1 MLRRAR
7 EQDGFMM
14 IEVVAATVILSIAL
28 LALMAGYD
36 SAFVSQHQA
45 SQRSTAATLANEQLE
60 RFRAIP
66 YLNLGLNAALATA
79 VGNAS
84 GPDYDELYAT
94 NPILDGTWTTDSNGN
109 PVQNPSGTVN
119 DLTSTTC
126 NGDTTTPTCLPIQT
140 VQGADGR
147 DYRIETFIRE
157 DSNTDASNL
166 RWTTRN
172 LWVIV
177 RDADKT
183 SLPEIVELQTSF
195 DRASAG

>member
-1 MLRRAR
+1 
-7 EQDGFMM
+7 M
-14 IEVVAATVILSIAL
+14 IEVVAATVILTIAL

-36 SAFVSQHQA
+36 SAFISLHQA
-45 SQRSTAATLANEQLE
+45 SQRSTAATLGNEQLE

-66 YLNLGLNAALATA
+66 YLSLGLNSALVTA
-79 VGNAS
+79 VGTAS
-84 GPDYDELYAT
+84 NPAYDSLYAT
-94 NPILDGTWTTDSNGN
+94 NSILDGTWTTDANGN

-126 NGDTTTPTCLPIQT
+126 NNNTTTPTCLPIQT
-140 VQGADGR
+140 VTGSDGR
-147 DYRIETFIRE
+147 HYRIETFIRE
-157 DSNTDASNL
+157 DSNENASNI
-166 RWTTRN
+166 RWTTRD

-183 SLPEIVELQTSF
+183 TLPEILELQTSF

>member
-1 MLRRAR
+1 
-7 EQDGFMM
+7 
-14 IEVVAATVILSIAL
+14 
-28 LALMAGYD
+28 MAGYD
-36 SAFVSQHQA
+36 SAFISLHKA
-45 SQRSTAATLANEQLE
+45 SQQSTAATLGNQQLE

-66 YLNLGLNAALATA
+66 YLDLGLNSALVSA
-79 VGNAS
+79 VGTAS
-84 GPDYDELYAT
+84 GPDYDDLYAT
-94 NPILDGTWTTDSNGN
+94 NSILDGTWTTDSDGN

-119 DLTSTTC
+119 DLTNPAC
-126 NGDTTTPTCLPIQT
+126 DNDTTTPTCLPIQT
-140 VQGADGR
+140 VTASDGR
-147 DYRIETFIRE
+147 HYRIETFLRE
-157 DSNTDASNL
+157 DSNTDASNI